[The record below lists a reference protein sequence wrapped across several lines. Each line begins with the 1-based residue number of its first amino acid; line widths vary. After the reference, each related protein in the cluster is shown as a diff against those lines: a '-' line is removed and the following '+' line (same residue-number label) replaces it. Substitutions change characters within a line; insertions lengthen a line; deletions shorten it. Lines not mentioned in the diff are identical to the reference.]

1 MIHFSSWRQTVC
13 FIHVQVIPSHVSV
26 KRCRGSCLTNP
37 AFSCKHQEYTM
48 RSVPVMMVVGGFST
62 GLLETVCQRLEVR
75 EDLSCECG
83 CEVRR
88 EDCRAE
94 LQLYDNNTCSCSC
107 RARSDCSERQ
117 EWDLQ
122 HCRCVCREDTWR
134 PCSTGYLFDSQESC
148 QCTAVHYRAVP
159 TMAGLTVLIVLLVV
173 STNVSLLL
181 YYRRNKER
189 RQRRE
194 SLARVL
200 DTDDDEEE
208 EIR

>member
-1 MIHFSSWRQTVC
+1 M
-13 FIHVQVIPSHVSV
+13 IPSHVSV

-37 AFSCKHQEYTM
+37 AFSCKHRESSL

-83 CEVRR
+83 CQVRR
-88 EDCRAE
+88 EQC
-94 LQLYDNNTCSCSC
+94 LPPLHLYDNKTCSCSC
-107 RARSDCSERQ
+107 LARPDCSALQ
-117 EWDLQ
+117 QFDLQ
-122 HCRCVCREDTWR
+122 HCRCGCREDSWR

-148 QCTAVHYRAVP
+148 QCTPVHYRAAP
-159 TMAGLTVLIVLLVV
+159 STAGLTVLIVLLVL
-173 STNVSLLL
+173 STNISLLL
-181 YYRRNKER
+181 YYRKARDK

-200 DTDDDEEE
+200 DTDDEEE
-208 EIR
+208 VR